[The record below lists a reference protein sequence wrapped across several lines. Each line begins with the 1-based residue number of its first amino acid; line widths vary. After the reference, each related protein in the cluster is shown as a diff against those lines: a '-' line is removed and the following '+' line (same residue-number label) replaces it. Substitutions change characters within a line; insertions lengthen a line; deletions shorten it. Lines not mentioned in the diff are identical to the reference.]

1 MKKTLVNLLS
11 LLALSSLFTLTS
23 CQKEQMG
30 NGTQFRATME
40 GCTAKDGKTALNG
53 NSLNWVEG
61 DQIVVYGDAGCGL
74 YTATPQTPATVA
86 VFNNVSGETGDAP
99 FRAYYPSTLTT
110 DGVNITLPATQTY
123 VEGSINKFPM
133 YAESANNQLSFR
145 NLCGVL
151 KLHLTKANT
160 NISAITITTNT
171 EANGTYNID
180 YNNGAPALTLVGN
193 GTNTTTLECTTAQ
206 SITNGKDFY
215 IYLPATVDS
224 VKSIMLTTDNGMICT
239 KTVKASSHIGID
251 RNTITDVTLGEND
264 LVFRPIGSKGGL
276 FTINANGDQVWFSQG
291 NLQYQA
297 STDTWRFAEN
307 QYDIVG
313 SDNNNISSAYN
324 GWIDL
329 FGWGTSGY
337 NHGAIAYQPWSTST
351 TYTNYHAYG
360 NSTYSL
366 SDQSGQAD
374 WGYNAISNGGNQEN
388 LWYTMTRNEW
398 YYMIYTRLTS
408 SGIRYAK
415 ATVNNISGVILL
427 PDNWNST
434 YHALNNT
441 NNSSAAFSSNN
452 IDAMTWRND
461 FESHGAVFLP
471 TAGRRW
477 GTNADDMNCCFYW
490 SSTPYGQSSAIGIFF
505 SSSWISIDYYTGRN
519 VGHSVRLV
527 RTN

>member
-1 MKKTLVNLLS
+1 MKKTLVSLLS
-11 LLALSSLFTLTS
+11 LTALFSLFTLSS
-23 CQKEQMG
+23 CQKEQVG
-30 NGTQFRATME
+30 NSTQFRATME
-40 GCTAKDGKTALNG
+40 GCTDQHGKTTLNGTALN
-53 NSLNWVEG
+53 WVSG
-61 DQIVVYGDAGCGL
+61 DQIVVYGTAGSGV

-86 VFNNVSGETGDAP
+86 VFDNVSGETGDGP
-99 FRAYYPSTLTT
+99 FHAFYPATLTT
-110 DGVNITLPATQTY
+110 DGVTITLPATQTY
-123 VEGSINKFPM
+123 VEGSINEFPM
-133 YAESANNQLSFR
+133 YAESNTSTLAFR

-160 NISAITITTNT
+160 NINTITITTNT
-171 EANGTYNID
+171 DANGTYSID
-180 YNNGAPALTLVGN
+180 YSSGDPVLNLVSN

-206 SITNGKDFY
+206 TISDGKDFY

-224 VKSIMLTTDNGMICT
+224 IKSIMMTTDNGMICT

-251 RNTITDVTLGEND
+251 RNTITSVILDEND
-264 LVFRPIGSKGGL
+264 LVFHPIGSKGGL

-297 STDTWRFAEN
+297 STNTWRFAEN

-313 SDNNNISSAYN
+313 SDNNNISNAYN

-351 TYTNYHAYG
+351 TYNNYHAYG
-360 NSTYSL
+360 NSTYNL

-427 PDNWNST
+427 PDNWNSA
-434 YHALNNT
+434 YHTLNRT
-441 NNSSAAFSSNN
+441 NNSSAAFSSNI

-490 SSTPYGQSSAIGIFF
+490 SSTRYDQNTSKGIFF
-505 SSSWISIDYYTGRN
+505 SSSWISVDYNDCRNTGY
-519 VGHSVRLV
+519 SVRLV
-527 RTN
+527 RIN

>member
-11 LLALSSLFTLTS
+11 LMTLSSLFTFTS

-40 GCTAKDGKTALNG
+40 VCTSKDGKTTLNG

-99 FRAYYPSTLTT
+99 FHAYYPSTLTT

-123 VEGSINKFPM
+123 VEGSMDKFPM

-180 YNNGAPALTLVGN
+180 YNNGDPLLTLVGN

-297 STDTWRFAEN
+297 STDTWRFSLN
-307 QYDIVG
+307 QYDFVG
-313 SDNNNISSAYN
+313 DATYGNVYENGVKSNNEFVSDVYS

-329 FGWGTSGY
+329 FD
-337 NHGAIAYQPWSTST
+337 NFV
-351 TYTNYHAYG
+351 
-360 NSTYSL
+360 
-366 SDQSGQAD
+366 D
-374 WGYNAISNGGNQEN
+374 WGNNAISNGGNVAN
-388 LWYTMTRNEW
+388 CGWRT
-398 YYMIYTRLTS
+398 LTS
-408 SGIRYAK
+408 VEWQYIFNNHRYG
-415 ATVNNISGVILL
+415 TGNINGVHGVILL
-427 PDNWNST
+427 PSSWTLPAGCNSFNEGFGNGWT
-434 YHALNNT
+434 DWTHNGYTLAQWAAME
-441 NNSSAAFSSNN
+441 SA
-452 IDAMTWRND
+452 
-461 FESHGAVFLP
+461 GAVFLP
-471 TAGRRW
+471 AAGARLNVEVYDVSYY
-477 GTNADDMNCCFYW
+477 GVYF
-490 SSTPYGQSSAIGIFF
+490 SSTYNNDEVEGVIFDGAGLDAMGGIG
-505 SSSWISIDYYTGRN
+505 G
-519 VGHSVRLV
+519 GASVRLV
-527 RTN
+527 RNSN